1 MSRRKK
7 AGYMTSHNIQPDIL
21 ITLDTICKYCIQ
33 YDKYYYSYP
42 ESEWEGIGVFD
53 YIIDCMESDHLLS
66 SDQANKIRHDITEK
80 IYIQKPYNREL

>member
-1 MSRRKK
+1 MSGRKETRH
-7 AGYMTSHNIQPDIL
+7 MTSHNIQPDIL
-21 ITLDTICKYCIQ
+21 ITLDTICKYCIK